1 MTHRSTDVNDQINY
15 HPVLFSVLVHYNEHT
30 QYRGS
35 EPCKWNQTIISV
47 INYTLFSLKLQSL
60 CKSGWYIFSL
70 DS

>member
-1 MTHRSTDVNDQINY
+1 MTHRSTDVTDQINY

-30 QYRGS
+30 QHRGS

-60 CKSGWYIFSL
+60 CKSGWYIFTL